1 MTQAFLFDEKELL
14 NRLAG
19 GDENAFVTLF
29 NAYQDYIFKVVYQF
43 VKSQALAEELVQDIF
58 LKVWQERQKL
68 PHVQHFQ
75 NWLFILARNHLL
87 RYLHRMA
94 LERKVRRVWTDE
106 RPLNENSTDYK
117 LRNSQFNELL
127 QETISNL
134 PPQQQA
140 VLRLAKEQYLTYEE
154 IAQRLSISPN
164 TVRIHMSKALEAVRR
179 ALKDKGIEFV
189 LLLAFYFQA
198 STSSADRIF

>member
-1 MTQAFLFDEKELL
+1 MAEAFLFDEKELL
-14 NRLAG
+14 NRLAA

-29 NAYQDYIFKVVYQF
+29 NTYQDYIFKVVYQF

-68 PHVQHFQ
+68 PEVQHFQ

-87 RYLHRMA
+87 RTIRRMA
-94 LERKVRRVWTDE
+94 LERKVRLAWTEE
-106 RPLNENSTDYK
+106 RPINENTTDYK

-127 QETISNL
+127 QETINNL

-154 IAQRLSISPN
+154 IAQQLSISPN
-164 TVRIHMSKALEAVRR
+164 TVRIHMSKALAAVRK
-179 ALKDKGIEFV
+179 ALKDKGIEM
-189 LLLAFYFQA
+189 LLLFACYF
-198 STSSADRIF
+198 RNF

>member
-1 MTQAFLFDEKELL
+1 LAEAFACDEKELL

-29 NAYQDYIFKVVYQF
+29 NTHQDHIFKVVYRF

-68 PHVQHFQ
+68 PSIQHFQ
-75 NWLFILARNHLL
+75 NWLFILARNHLFTCL
-87 RYLHRMA
+87 RRMA
-94 LERKVRRVWTDE
+94 LERKVRRAWTDE
-106 RPLNENSTDYK
+106 RPLNENSTDHR

-127 QETISNL
+127 QETINSL
-134 PPQQQA
+134 PAQQQA

-154 IAQRLSISPN
+154 IAQQLSISPN
-164 TVRIHMSKALEAVRR
+164 TVRIHMSRALAAVRKALT
-179 ALKDKGIEFV
+179 DKGIELV
-189 LLLAFYFQA
+189 LLSAFYF
-198 STSSADRIF
+198 RHL